1 MEVAHIKKII
11 YLFFTHSHDK
21 FLPPPLL
28 TPLEKNHGAAIGRN
42 ASRSVKRVLSISRT
56 QHISNF

>member
-28 TPLEKNHGAAIGRN
+28 TPLEKNHGAAIAFSHPLN
-42 ASRSVKRVLSISRT
+42 INLQFSLS
-56 QHISNF
+56 FYE